1 MFDIKSFGDVLE
13 IFLNLLELLALITSV
28 TTFFFLMINK
38 YSKALKEIL
47 LPCGINFFTRLR
59 VLFLCRKSP
68 VKKRAF
74 IEFALLKTQG
84 RPAVVKEWQSIVNEF
99 KAYYTESSDL
109 VYNIPNCT
117 VIIDEGFSEAVQ
129 RYFDFFSRE
138 KVMKVFGIK
147 ADSLKWVTKIHI
159 EEAYT
164 TPTCL
169 LTGLLSQYEE
179 NWNEFI
185 KRYVSTAYIA
195 ESSEEKNNDVLSN
208 ELYYTFAWLLWGP
221 SYELDYKKYWAGLC
235 QISYG
240 DESNSVPAI
249 ANHNTDVA
257 NRLAERFKENKG
269 RRYGALISADV
280 SIYPVKPY
288 MKSIRDYIN
297 PDNAYFYDKVERESL
312 SFAIQIDEFA
322 TCENYKSKKYYCT
335 AYVWILF
342 ELEDDKS
349 YAFKPEKSLAF
360 FEHANLTDMDTYQF
374 LVGTLIDKA
383 FKHFKSIFND
393 ESCDQRKYRL
403 VCSMNDEITNT
414 FMSKYDQIVSRDDD
428 FAKKVKERIY
438 IEPKRTP
445 SDAFSEY
452 DSYFTQRK
460 QIRFEEVAIKNKESL
475 SKLGNFYTE
484 VYMDCFP
491 NDDERET
498 FDNLITY
505 LRNGEKATDYK
516 YHILLA
522 IDENDEVIG
531 GGIFDYFN
539 DTNAGIIEFLSVR
552 SDMQT
557 SGIGT
562 QIYKK
567 IYAILS
573 ADAYNNGKKKLS
585 NVFCEIDA
593 PEYSKAS
600 VKKYLYFWN
609 KQGYKHLAFSY
620 IQPSLSPMQ
629 ESVDG
634 LWFAVANFSG
644 ENVTGNYVLQVIYDY
659 MKYAMQIDNP
669 YENLEYK
676 KMKQELSNR
685 EKIDTLPII

>member
-1 MFDIKSFGDVLE
+1 MFEISSFSDSLE
-13 IFLNLLELLALITSV
+13 LFLNILEFLALVTSV

-47 LPCGINFFTRLR
+47 MPCGINLLSRMR

-68 VKKRAF
+68 IKKRAF

-84 RPAVVKEWQSIVNEF
+84 HPAVVKEWQSIINEF
-99 KAYYTESSDL
+99 KAYYSESSVL
-109 VYNIPNCT
+109 IYNIPNCT
-117 VIIDEGFSEAVQ
+117 AIIGDEFSEAVQ
-129 RYFDFFSRE
+129 RYFDFFSQE

-147 ADSLKWVTKIHI
+147 ADSLSWVIKLHI

-185 KRYVSTAYIA
+185 KRYVSTAYIS
-195 ESSEEKNNDVLSN
+195 ESEEDTSDDVLSN

-221 SYELDYKKYWAGLC
+221 SYELNYENFWAGLC

-249 ANHNTDVA
+249 ANHNTNVA
-257 NRLAERFKENKG
+257 NRLAERFKENQG

-280 SIYPVKPY
+280 SIYPVKTY
-288 MKSIRDYIN
+288 MKNIRESIN
-297 PDNAYFYDKVERESL
+297 PENSYFYDKVESESL
-312 SFAIQIDEFA
+312 SFAIQIDDF
-322 TCENYKSKKYYCT
+322 TICENYKAKKYYCT

-342 ELEDDKS
+342 ELEDEGS
-349 YAFKPEKSLAF
+349 YVFKPEKSLAF
-360 FEHANLTDMDTYQF
+360 FEHANLTDMKTYQF
-374 LVGTLIDKA
+374 LVGTLIDKT
-383 FKHFKSIFND
+383 FKHFETIFADEKCND
-393 ESCDQRKYRL
+393 RKYRL
-403 VCSMNDEITNT
+403 ICSMNNEITDE
-414 FMSKYDQIVSRDDD
+414 FISKYKKIVSADDD

-438 IEPKRTP
+438 IEPKRSP
-445 SDAFSEY
+445 SDAFAEY

-460 QIRFEEVAIKNKESL
+460 QIRFEEVTVKNKEAL

-505 LRNGEKATDYK
+505 LRLAEKANGYK

-531 GGIFDYFN
+531 GGIFDYFK
-539 DTNAGIIEFLSVR
+539 DTNAGVIEFLAVR

-562 QIYKK
+562 LIYKK
-567 IYAILS
+567 VSAILS
-573 ADAYNNGKKKLS
+573 EDAYNNGKQKLS
-585 NVFCEIDA
+585 NIFCEIDS

-620 IQPSLSPMQ
+620 IQPSLSPSQ

-634 LWFAVANFSG
+634 LWFTVANLS
-644 ENVTGNYVLQVIYDY
+644 NKSISGNYVLQVIYDY
-659 MKYAMQIDNP
+659 MKYAMQIDDPCKNGDFQ
-669 YENLEYK
+669 
-676 KMKQELSNR
+676 KMKQELSNC